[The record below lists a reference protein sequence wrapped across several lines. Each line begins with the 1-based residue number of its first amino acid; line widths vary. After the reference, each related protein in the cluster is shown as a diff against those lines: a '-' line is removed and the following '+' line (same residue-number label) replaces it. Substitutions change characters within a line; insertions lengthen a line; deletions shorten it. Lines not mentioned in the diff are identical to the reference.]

1 MYSKKGKPF
10 VVDGVFCHHCIAE
23 SESESESESELD
35 HEEFRQE
42 ELTDSFNPLK
52 QSVDLSETHE
62 EFSLEK
68 QQESPLKE
76 ELGTIEA
83 TPLSKIEMKDI
94 RPTSFCAFIMALNW
108 MNFTILRKSMLGIII
123 SILLM
128 VIWFLLVIGQDF
140 LGLIMYRSCP
150 DGSYTLNS
158 CINNSAPMSWFPFTD
173 REFLSDGML

>member
-83 TPLSKIEMKDI
+83 KPLSKIEMKDI

-140 LGLIMYRSCP
+140 LGLIMYQSCP
-150 DGSYTLNS
+150 DGSYTLNL
-158 CINNSAPMSWFPFTD
+158 CINNSEPIFWSLHMDEIFV
-173 REFLSDGML
+173 SDGML

>member
-23 SESESESESELD
+23 SESESESD
-35 HEEFRQE
+35 HEELRQE
-42 ELTDSFNPLK
+42 ESTDNINSSNH
-52 QSVDLSETHE
+52 SDLSETHKE
-62 EFSLEK
+62 SSPEK
-68 QQESPLKE
+68 QQESFPKKE
-76 ELGTIEA
+76 VDTIEA

-158 CINNSAPMSWFPFTD
+158 CINNSAPMSWFPFRD
-173 REFLSDGML
+173 REFLSNGML